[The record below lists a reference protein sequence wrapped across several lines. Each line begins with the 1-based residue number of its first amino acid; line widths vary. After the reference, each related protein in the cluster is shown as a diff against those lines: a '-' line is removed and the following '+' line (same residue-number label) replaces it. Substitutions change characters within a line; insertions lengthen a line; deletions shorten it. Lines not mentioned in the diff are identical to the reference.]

1 MVCNVMVSI
10 AGSETGNLLFEGKR
24 LIRNKYTVSWK
35 NRLQL
40 PIFASIV
47 ILTSGFR
54 PSSII
59 ETQ

>member
-1 MVCNVMVSI
+1 MVCDVMVSI
-10 AGSETGNLLFEGKR
+10 AGSETGNLFEGKR

-40 PIFASIV
+40 PTFASIV

-59 ETQ
+59 EM